1 MSRFRRERIYAS
13 VELDRVAL
21 VRLGADG
28 VPRDQAVVV
37 LTLDPERPDEWGKA
51 ARATL
56 TAPAWRNFPRN
67 VVLSDR
73 LVRYV
78 VMERPQGVR
87 SSAELRL
94 ACEARFQASFE
105 RPAAEWEIAIDA
117 RPFAHDIFACGVS
130 RRLLDAVR
138 ALFAAEASLAS
149 VQPFLVCELRR
160 LARRLPAECWFIAV
174 ARDCVTLAGIRRG
187 ACRFTRV
194 LAMDQPTLPMI
205 RDALER
211 EALLTGELGADAPV
225 LIAGV
230 LEGDPATGNM
240 RRLDAPGWGAQ
251 TSHWASG
258 FRLALA
264 ERWA

>member
-1 MSRFRRERIYAS
+1 MSRFRRERVYAS
-13 VELDRVAL
+13 VELDRMAL

-28 VPRDQAVVV
+28 VPRDEAIVD
-37 LTLDPERPDEWGKA
+37 LALDPERPDEWSKA

-56 TAPAWRNFPRN
+56 AAPAWRDLPRT

-73 LVRYV
+73 LVRYI

-105 RPAAEWEIAIDA
+105 RPASDLEIAIDA

-130 RRLLDAVR
+130 RRLLETVR
-138 ALFAAEASLAS
+138 ALFAAEGGLAS
-149 VQPFLVCELRR
+149 VQPFLVCELQR

-174 ARDCVTLAGIRRG
+174 ARDCMTLAGIRRG

-194 LAMDQPTLPMI
+194 LAAERPTLPMI
-205 RDALER
+205 QDALER
-211 EALLTGELGADAPV
+211 EALLTGELDADAPI

-230 LEGDPATGNM
+230 LEGDPAASNM

>member
-1 MSRFRRERIYAS
+1 VYAS

-28 VPRDQAVVV
+28 APRDETVIDAS
-37 LTLDPERPDEWGKA
+37 LEPERPEDWIKA
-51 ARATL
+51 LR
-56 TAPAWRNFPRN
+56 TALAQPAWRNLRRH

-78 VMERPQGVR
+78 VIERPQGVR
-87 SSAELRL
+87 SGAELRL

-117 RPFAHDIFACGVS
+117 RPFARHVFACGVS

-138 ALFAAEASLAS
+138 APFAAEGTLAS
-149 VQPFLVCELRR
+149 IQPFLVCELRR
-160 LARRLPAECWFIAV
+160 LARRFPGECWFIAV

-187 ACRFTRV
+187 ECRFVRV
-194 LAMDQPTLPMI
+194 LAVEQPTLAMI
-205 RDALER
+205 RAALER
-211 EALLTGELGADAPV
+211 EALLTGELTADAPV

-230 LEGDPATGNM
+230 LQGDLASGDM
-240 RRLDAPGWGAQ
+240 RRLDAPGWGSQ
-251 TSHWASG
+251 TSQWASG
-258 FRLALA
+258 FRLALS

>member
-1 MSRFRRERIYAS
+1 MSPFRRERVYAS

-28 VPRDQAVVV
+28 VPRDEAVID
-37 LTLDPERPDEWGKA
+37 LALDPEHPQEWSKA

-56 TAPAWRNFPRN
+56 AVPSLRNVPRI

-94 ACEARFQASFE
+94 ACEARFQTSFE

-117 RPFAHDIFACGVS
+117 RPCARDVFACGVS

-138 ALFAAEASLAS
+138 GLFAAEGSVAS
-149 VQPFLVCELRR
+149 VQPFLVCELQR

-174 ARDCVTLAGIRRG
+174 ARDCVTLAGIRHG
-187 ACRFTRV
+187 VCRFVRV
-194 LAMDQPTLPMI
+194 LASDQPTLQTI

-211 EALLTGELGADAPV
+211 EALLTGEIAADAPV

-230 LEGDPATGNM
+230 VEGDAAASDM
-240 RRLDAPGWGAQ
+240 RRLDAPAWGAQ
-251 TSHWASG
+251 TSSWASG

-264 ERWA
+264 ARWS

>member
-1 MSRFRRERIYAS
+1 MSRFRRERVYAS

-28 VPRDQAVVV
+28 VPHDETVIAAALEPDRPEEWTKAVRSA
-37 LTLDPERPDEWGKA
+37 LA
-51 ARATL
+51 Q
-56 TAPAWRNFPRN
+56 PAQRNVQRH

-87 SSAELRL
+87 SSAELKL

-117 RPFAHDIFACGVS
+117 RPFARHIFACGVS
-130 RRLLDAVR
+130 RRLRDAVR
-138 ALFAAEASLAS
+138 ALFAADGTLAS

-160 LARRLPAECWFIAV
+160 LARRLPAECWFIVV

-187 ACRFTRV
+187 ECRFVRV
-194 LAMDQPTLPMI
+194 LAAEHPSLAMI
-205 RDALER
+205 QDALER
-211 EALLTGELGADAPV
+211 EALLTGELTADAPV

-230 LEGDPATGNM
+230 LQGDLATSDM
-240 RRLDAPGWGAQ
+240 RRLDTPSWGSQ
-251 TSHWASG
+251 TSQWASG

>member
-1 MSRFRRERIYAS
+1 MSRFRREQVYAS
-13 VELDRVAL
+13 VELDRLAL
-21 VRLGADG
+21 VRLGADD
-28 VPRDQAVVV
+28 VPREEAVIA
-37 LTLDPERPDEWGKA
+37 LPLDPERPEEWIKA
-51 ARATL
+51 AR
-56 TAPAWRNFPRN
+56 TALAQPAWRNVARK
-67 VVLSDR
+67 VVVSDR

-117 RPFAHDIFACGVS
+117 RPFAQHLFACGVS
-130 RRLLDAVR
+130 RRLLDALR
-138 ALFAAEASLAS
+138 TLFAAEGSLVS
-149 VQPFLVCELRR
+149 LEPFLVCELRR
-160 LARRLPAECWFIAV
+160 LARRLPGECWFIAV
-174 ARDCVTLAGIRRG
+174 ARDCVTLAGIRR
-187 ACRFTRV
+187 AECRFTRV
-194 LAMDQPTLPMI
+194 LAAEQPDLPLV

-211 EALLTGELGADAPV
+211 EALLTGELTADAPV

-230 LEGDPATGNM
+230 LQGDWAKSGM
-240 RRLDAPGWGAQ
+240 RRLDAPSWGGG
-251 TSHWASG
+251 TSQWASG

>member
-1 MSRFRRERIYAS
+1 MSRFRRERVYAS

-28 VPRDQAVVV
+28 VPHDETVIASA
-37 LTLDPERPDEWGKA
+37 LEPERSEDWIKA
-51 ARATL
+51 VRTALAR
-56 TAPAWRNFPRN
+56 PGWRSLHRH

-73 LVRYV
+73 LVRFI

-87 SSAELRL
+87 SGAELRL

-117 RPFAHDIFACGVS
+117 RPFARHVFACGVS

-138 ALFAAEASLAS
+138 TPFTAGGTLAS
-149 VQPFLVCELRR
+149 IQPFLVCELRR
-160 LARRLPAECWFIAV
+160 LARRFPAECWFIAV
-174 ARDCVTLAGIRRG
+174 TRDCVTLAGIRRG
-187 ACRFTRV
+187 ECRFVRV
-194 LAMDQPTLPMI
+194 LAVEQPTLAMI

-211 EALLTGELGADAPV
+211 ETLLTGELSADAPV

-230 LEGDPATGNM
+230 LEDDLAASDM
-240 RRLDAPGWGAQ
+240 RRLDAPAWGAQ
-251 TSHWASG
+251 TSSWASG

-264 ERWA
+264 ARWS

>member
-1 MSRFRRERIYAS
+1 VSLFRRERVYAS

-28 VPRDQAVVV
+28 VLREEAVIACA
-37 LTLDPERPDEWGKA
+37 LDPERPDAWLKA
-51 ARATL
+51 VGATL
-56 TAPAWRNFPRN
+56 AAPAWRDVARG

-87 SSAELRL
+87 SRAELQL

-105 RPAAEWEIAIDA
+105 RPANEWEIALDA
-117 RPFAHDIFACGVS
+117 HAFAQRYLACGVV

-138 ALFAAEASLAS
+138 AAFGAEGKLVSL
-149 VQPFLVCELRR
+149 QPFLVCELRR
-160 LARRLPAECWFIAV
+160 LARRLPDDCWFVAA
-174 ARDCVTLAGIRRG
+174 ARDCVTLAGLAGGEYRLV
-187 ACRFTRV
+187 RV
-194 LAMDQPTLPMI
+194 FAVEQPTVSMI

-211 EALLTGELGADAPV
+211 ESMLTGEIAPHAAV
-225 LIAGV
+225 LFAGV
-230 LEGDPATGNM
+230 LQGDGGAAM
-240 RRLDAPGWGAQ
+240 RRLDAPNWGAQ
-251 TSHWASG
+251 PTQWTSG

-264 ERWA
+264 ERWS